1 MIRAELKGDTIFL
14 SAERES
20 AIYIQRIRGAFRTSK
35 MPPLT
40 WALKLTCDAIDD
52 LRREK
57 VLVSP
62 ELAQKARSM
71 LAARKY
77 VDEQKAADK
86 VEPMKPIPIKADYSL
101 FNHQVKAFNIALA
114 LFGYDTEST
123 DSAKGGDVHVHV
135 Q

>member
-1 MIRAELKGDTIFL
+1 MIQAELKGSMIFL
-14 SAERES
+14 SADRDS

-40 WALKLTCDAIDD
+40 WALPLTYDAIDD

-62 ELAQKARSM
+62 ALAQKARSM

-77 VDEQKAADK
+77 VDEQKAAEK

-114 LFGYDTEST
+114 LFGYDTQRS
-123 DSAKGGDVHVHV
+123 DSAEGGDAHVHV
-135 Q
+135 

>member
-14 SAERES
+14 SAEQES

-40 WALKLTCDAIDD
+40 WALQLTYDAIDD

-77 VDEQKAADK
+77 VDAQKAAEK

-114 LFGYDTEST
+114 LFGYDTQ
-123 DSAKGGDVHVHV
+123 GRW
-135 Q
+135 